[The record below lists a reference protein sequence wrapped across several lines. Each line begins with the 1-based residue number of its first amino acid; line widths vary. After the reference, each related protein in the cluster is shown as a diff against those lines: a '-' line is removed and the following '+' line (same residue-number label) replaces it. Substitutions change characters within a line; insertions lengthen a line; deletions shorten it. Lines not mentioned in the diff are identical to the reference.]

1 MEIIV
6 ESHCVLG
13 IKIHQSSEAE
23 ENNFHDIQM
32 LLYFIIKINLGLL
45 LTLFV
50 GKFVSANPCNIP
62 KLR

>member
-6 ESHCVLG
+6 ESHCALG

-23 ENNFHDIQM
+23 ENNFHDIHM
-32 LLYFIIKINLGLL
+32 LLYFIIKFNLGLVWA
-45 LTLFV
+45 LFV
-50 GKFVSANPCNIP
+50 GKFVSSNPYNIP

>member
-6 ESHCVLG
+6 ESHCILG
-13 IKIHQSSEAE
+13 IKIHQSPEAE

-32 LLYFIIKINLGLL
+32 LLYFIIKNNLGLVWA
-45 LTLFV
+45 LFG
-50 GKFVSANPCNIP
+50 GKFVSSNPYNMP